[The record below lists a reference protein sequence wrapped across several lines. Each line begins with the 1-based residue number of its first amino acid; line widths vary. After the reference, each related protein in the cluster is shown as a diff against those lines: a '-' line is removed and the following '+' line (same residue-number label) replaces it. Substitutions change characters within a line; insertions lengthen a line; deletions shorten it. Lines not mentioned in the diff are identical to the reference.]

1 LHIFKNKTTL
11 AHLALL
17 GANLFY
23 GLGFNIAKSVMPAL
37 IQPRAFII
45 LRVGITAIL
54 FWLSFFMGPNFRT
67 KIDKQDWGRL
77 ILCALL
83 GITINQILFFSGLSL
98 TSPIHASLMMLS
110 TPILVTII
118 ATFLI
123 GEKLTIFKIGGLAL
137 GVAGALILI
146 LARNIEGTGSNIMLG
161 DIFIFLNAASYAFYL
176 VLVKPLMHKYRP
188 IIVIRWIFL
197 IGFIFVLP
205 LGWHQF
211 MEINYNILEAKHW
224 YAIIFI
230 IVGVTFCTYLWNIY
244 AINIVGSSI
253 AGAYIYLQPLFAAIV
268 AIIVMHEN
276 ITWQKIIACVLI
288 FCGVWVV
295 NRKKRIEN
303 KNEDSN

>member
-1 LHIFKNKTTL
+1 VHLFKNKTTL

-23 GLGFNIAKSVMPAL
+23 GLGFSIAKSVMPEF
-37 IQPRAFII
+37 IQARAFII
-45 LRVGITAIL
+45 LRVGITALL
-54 FWLSFFMGPNFRT
+54 FWVSIFIGPNFRT

-123 GEKLTIFKIGGLAL
+123 GEQLTIFKIGGLGL

-146 LARNIEGTGSNIMLG
+146 LARNVEGTGSNIMLG
-161 DIFIFLNAASYAFYL
+161 DIFIFLNAVSYAFYL

-197 IGFIFVLP
+197 IGFIFVVP

-211 MEINYNILEAKHW
+211 IEINFAILQAQHW

-230 IVGVTFCTYLWNIY
+230 IIGVTFCTYLWNIY
-244 AINIVGSSI
+244 AINILGSSI

-268 AIIVMHEN
+268 AIIIMHEN
-276 ITWQKIIACVLI
+276 ITWQKMLACALI
-288 FCGVWVV
+288 FCGVGLV
-295 NRKKRIEN
+295 NRKGYANN
-303 KNEDSN
+303 KI